1 MTQSGKFI
9 LRLTIR
15 LEIYTNLVV
24 VPMTQFFTTVTRQR
38 SSDEQLFATLVALL
52 STILMITLGTFAR
65 TYILSRLL
73 KQIDIK
79 QSDKP
84 EIKKRLLN
92 YPRIEVLI
100 IIFRWFFGLLIPYVA
115 VCLNYRLTISQM
127 CSFFFIVI
135 LAISTNAVISFFTTE
150 NIISDILKT
159 DIMSRVIISEKNYRN
174 INTPFRL
181 LLTVAAVLIM
191 PMITLGYML
200 FLVNSG
206 TMQYTNLLSKI
217 TIMMFL
223 STITLAVLMYEATN
237 GIRRSMRMT
246 TNTLKDL
253 SGGEFNTKQ
262 LPMLDRSEF
271 GTITTYINIL
281 AESLRGFIQKNSNL
295 NKQLNSLTFELADNS
310 ESLSNN
316 TREQATSIE
325 EIMAATEEINSGAE
339 SVVNNIEDQMTSMY
353 SLRES
358 MDKLSDIMTT
368 VQNSINFV
376 IKQSNDIKYAV
387 KIGVSTLNAMIES
400 LKVVSESSEKM
411 SGITQIIDDISDN
424 INLLSLNASIE
435 AARAGN
441 AGKGFAVVAEEISK
455 LAELTANS
463 IKDINILVKDNTDE
477 IHNSIKKID
486 DTVMTMNNIT
496 GLVDLIDKRTAEIFM
511 QVTTQNQLNVTV
523 NNEAGSI
530 LKKSEIVKISM
541 IEQQNALSEI
551 TRTVAY
557 ISDSTD
563 ITAQAAENLHAKARE
578 VDTIASGLLDES
590 APDVHL

>member
-1 MTQSGKFI
+1 
-9 LRLTIR
+9 
-15 LEIYTNLVV
+15 
-24 VPMTQFFTTVTRQR
+24 MTQFFTTVTRQR

>member
-1 MTQSGKFI
+1 
-9 LRLTIR
+9 
-15 LEIYTNLVV
+15 
-24 VPMTQFFTTVTRQR
+24 
-38 SSDEQLFATLVALL
+38 
-52 STILMITLGTFAR
+52 MITLGTFAR